1 MLFENFTHFEFT
13 DILHLQTCFQ
23 FLSFDF
29 TPKVFRIANYNSCY
43 FSIVAG
49 LSFYC
54 LLEYVKLLM
63 RYYLELVCFLN
74 RMSYP
79 ASYCF
84 GCLLTRIVQR
94 LCRL

>member
-13 DILHLQTCFQ
+13 DILHLQTCCQ

-29 TPKVFRIANYNSCY
+29 TPTVLRIANYNSCY
-43 FSIVAG
+43 FLIVAG

-74 RMSYP
+74 RMCYP

-84 GCLLTRIVQR
+84 GYLWTEIVRR
-94 LCRL
+94 LYHL